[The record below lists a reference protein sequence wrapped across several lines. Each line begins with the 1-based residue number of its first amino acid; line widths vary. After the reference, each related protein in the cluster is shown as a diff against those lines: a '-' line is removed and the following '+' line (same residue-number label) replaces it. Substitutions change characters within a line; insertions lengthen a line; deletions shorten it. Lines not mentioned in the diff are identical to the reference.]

1 MEYLT
6 RAFERLK
13 NLTTRSISI
22 LIHFCTNFNC
32 IFLFF
37 SINYLHKNQMDICS
51 SVWVIRFF
59 SIFSVNEIFMFI
71 ICKFNEHRK
80 VYGAF
85 IILWIDLIVG
95 DCLSRA
101 TSESVG
107 WLSPFPLYPSSCGI
121 HPSLFWGGWDTIR
134 LLIARLSTRSLRT
147 GTPILVIVHF
157 TGNESVDGFK
167 LFWKKFLVQ

>member
-37 SINYLHKNQMDICS
+37 LVLIIYIKIKWIY
-51 SVWVIRFF
+51 VWVIRFF